1 MTGDTLS
8 IPVQVAFSTYVAP
21 LGRSVDFRR
30 RSPSGV
36 SAFSSVNLDD

>member
-21 LGRSVDFRR
+21 LGRSVAFRG
-30 RSPSGV
+30 RSPSRV
-36 SAFSSVNLDD
+36 SAFPTVNLDD